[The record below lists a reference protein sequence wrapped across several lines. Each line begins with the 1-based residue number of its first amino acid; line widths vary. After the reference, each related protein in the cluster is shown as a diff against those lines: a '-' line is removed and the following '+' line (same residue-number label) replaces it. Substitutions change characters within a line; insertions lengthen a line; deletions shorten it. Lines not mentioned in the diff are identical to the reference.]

1 METPGFTSA
10 AAEADEALDPYYAG
24 VIIGASA
31 QGPEGGA
38 MARTPEASRRERIE
52 EFLRRLAATPPAA
65 VHDEAMRQV
74 ADILN
79 AVEDEM
85 TSIPYDPAFPL
96 NDGRMYPPQPD
107 SRRAI
112 PDRTDVIRY
121 RSKRH
126 STLIGD
132 NGAIRIVDH
141 ASGDVV
147 FDKPGADGRTI

>member
-1 METPGFTSA
+1 MTRTPDASRGERIQEFFRRLSA
-10 AAEADEALDPYYAG
+10 APPASDHDEAL
-24 VIIGASA
+24 
-31 QGPEGGA
+31 
-38 MARTPEASRRERIE
+38 
-52 EFLRRLAATPPAA
+52 
-65 VHDEAMRQV
+65 RQV

-79 AVEDEM
+79 GVEDEM
-85 TSIPYDPAFPL
+85 TSIPYDPTFPL

-107 SRRAI
+107 SRRLV
-112 PDRTDVIRY
+112 PGRTDVIRY

-132 NGAIRIVDH
+132 SGAIRIIDH

>member
-1 METPGFTSA
+1 
-10 AAEADEALDPYYAG
+10 
-24 VIIGASA
+24 
-31 QGPEGGA
+31 
-38 MARTPEASRRERIE
+38 MARTQDASRGERIQ
-52 EFLRRLAATPPAA
+52 EFFRRLAAAAPAA
-65 VHDEAMRQV
+65 DHDEAMWQV

-79 AVEDEM
+79 AVEDKM
-85 TSIPYDPAFPL
+85 TSIPFDPSFPL
-96 NDGRMYPPQPD
+96 NDGRMYPPRPD
-107 SRRAI
+107 SKRAV

-132 NGAIRIVDH
+132 NGAIRILDH